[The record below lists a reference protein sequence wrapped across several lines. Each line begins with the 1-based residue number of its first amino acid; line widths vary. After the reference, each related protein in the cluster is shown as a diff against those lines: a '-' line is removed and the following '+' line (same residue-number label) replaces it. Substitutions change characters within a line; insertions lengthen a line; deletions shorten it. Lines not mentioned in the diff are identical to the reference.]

1 MKAITNE
8 IGNFS
13 SQVAESL
20 FNQAQSL
27 TFNFLKFSL
36 GLITDTPSLD
46 LPNIQLCL
54 SHHPLT
60 LLGAFPQ
67 TMPPQTPPMPSLLSV
82 KSTYTMAT
90 WKG

>member
-8 IGNFS
+8 IGNFFF
-13 SQVAESL
+13 QVPESL

-36 GLITDTPSLD
+36 GLIPDTPSLD

-54 SHHPLT
+54 SHHPHALP
-60 LLGAFPQ
+60 GAFP
-67 TMPPQTPPMPSLLSV
+67 
-82 KSTYTMAT
+82 
-90 WKG
+90 